1 MFLSKDRASSYV
13 DDIPRW
19 ETLVTLWNTFS
30 RGTEELLEL
39 GVATNEKDELLEARH
54 TAAQEKSV
62 IVPQPDMGDFFNAVL
77 RGMLDNCIK
86 YQDEFKMWWS
96 AFRDVMER

>member
-1 MFLSKDRASSYV
+1 MFLKKDGASNHV
-13 DDIPRW
+13 DDIPQW

-39 GVATNEKDELLEARH
+39 GVTTNEKDNFLEARH

-62 IVPQPDMGDFFNAVL
+62 LVSQHDVGDFFNAVL
-77 RGMLDNCIK
+77 RGMLDDCIK
-86 YQDEFKMWWS
+86 YQDEFEMWWS
-96 AFRDVMER
+96 AFRDVMAR